1 MEQYGH
7 MEEVY
12 TSPEKKKSLFGRIV
26 KAIFLVLFV
35 CVLGFLF
42 FRMCEMD
49 AYPDNMTELSFDG
62 ALLSHYEEVG
72 TSMKVYTQKIRLGQ
86 DDSRN
91 GYFFSDYLFLVPDA
105 RQMQVTLRFNR
116 STVDKLESAHALENL
131 NADSFIY
138 RLEDSLGNT
147 YVLSDVQKAQEGKYH
162 FRKLTFNDVDF
173 PLPSEVVIKTDE
185 NGQQTGGYYALVAVY
200 LEGVDDPVARIPI
213 YETHVSA
220 KDREKKDVLCVYDVE
235 PYDVEEWPTN
245 D

>member
-12 TSPEKKKSLFGRIV
+12 TPSDKKKSLFGRIV

-42 FRMCEMD
+42 FRLCEMD
-49 AYPDNMTELSFDG
+49 SYPDSMTELSFDDV
-62 ALLSHYEEVG
+62 LLSHYDEAK
-72 TSMKVYTQKIRLGQ
+72 TSMKVYTQTIRLGQ

-105 RQMQVTLRFNR
+105 DQMQVTLRFNR
-116 STVDKLESAHALENL
+116 STVDKIESANGKKDL

-147 YVLSDVQKAQEGKYH
+147 YELSSVQKEQEGKYH
-162 FRKLTFNDVDF
+162 FRKLTFNAVSF
-173 PLPSEVVIKTDE
+173 PLPSEVTIETDE
-185 NGQQTGGYYALVAVY
+185 NGVQTGGYYAVVAVY
-200 LEGVDDPVARIPI
+200 VDGVAEPVARIPI
-213 YETHVSA
+213 YETHISA
-220 KDREKKDVLCVYDVE
+220 KDREKKDVLYVYDVE
-235 PYDVEEWPTN
+235 SYEDWELPEN